1 MNVRAEIDI
10 GRMLNPSWTRSNKII
25 KTKMAYFFA
34 ANDTPILITR
44 TRTIS
49 DNTTLSGSGTLV
61 GALARLYY
69 LAGVER
75 YQALADNIVR
85 TFAGEPTR
93 NFFPLSTLI
102 NSSELLRRGQ
112 QIVIIGDRDDA
123 ETQSL
128 VDCVYNR
135 SLPDRILNVVAIPD
149 NLPEGHP
156 AERQEKLDA
165 RTTAYVCEGPVC
177 SLHVNTAAGLT
188 ALLQEDP

>member
-1 MNVRAEIDI
+1 MDEIEQDYKDEN
-10 GRMLNPSWTRSNKII
+10 G
-25 KTKMAYFFA
+25 AYFFA

-49 DNTTLSGSGTLV
+49 DNTTLSGNGTLV

-69 LAGVER
+69 LAGAER
-75 YQALADNIVR
+75 YHALADNIVR

-102 NSSELLRRGQ
+102 NSSDLLRRGQ

-149 NLPEGHP
+149 DLPEGHP
-156 AERQEKLDA
+156 AERHEKLDA
-165 RTTAYVCEGPVC
+165 RTTAYICEGPVC
-177 SLHVNTAAGLT
+177 SLPVNTAAGLT
-188 ALLQEDP
+188 ALLHVDP